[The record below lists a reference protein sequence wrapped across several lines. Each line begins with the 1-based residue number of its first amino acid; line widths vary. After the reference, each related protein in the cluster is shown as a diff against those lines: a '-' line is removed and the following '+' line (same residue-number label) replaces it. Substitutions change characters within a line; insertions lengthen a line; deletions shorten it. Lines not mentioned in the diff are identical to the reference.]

1 MATYRVQKWKMGAGV
16 NWQSDIYTTV
26 NSYKVTQ
33 DSYALLNLMAGYQ
46 FTPSLSATLNVYN
59 VTNEKYYN
67 SFYWTQ
73 AYYGAPRNAML
84 NVSWKY

>member
-1 MATYRVQKWKMGAGV
+1 M
-16 NWQSDIYTTV
+16 
-26 NSYKVTQ
+26 TQ
-33 DSYALLNLMAGYQ
+33 DSYVLLNLMAGYQ